1 MNIRNKLFPL
11 LISLIVIAAIVII
24 IVNIFKLSITPE
36 PNLQLSNPE
45 AFSFDLGDSWEINS
59 SVKAKGFA
67 QNEMDDNYSI
77 NLSYSVDFLSKS
89 DTLLAIYNDSIKET
103 ANEEFLDCILEAQI
117 EIDSTFGEGDYTL
130 IYNVKDE
137 LSKQERTI
145 SVDFNLSK

>member
-1 MNIRNKLFPL
+1 MKKLF
-11 LISLIVIAAIVII
+11 ISFFAIVS
-24 IVNIFKLSITPE
+24 FFSCSGPE
-36 PNLQLSNPE
+36 PNLELTNPE

-67 QNEMDDNYSI
+67 QKEMDDSYSI
-77 NLSYSVDFLSKS
+77 NLFYSVDFLSES

-103 ANEEFLDCILEAQI
+103 ANEEFLDYILEAQI

-137 LSKQERTI
+137 LSKQKKTI